1 MLSTEHPKV
10 AESLNNLGWLYHQHG
25 NFARAES
32 LYARAVAIFERTLGP
47 DHANVATCLEN
58 YAELLRKTNRE
69 IDAVAL
75 EQRVFVIR
83 RKQES
88 AAAQ

>member
-1 MLSTEHPKV
+1 
-10 AESLNNLGWLYHQHG
+10 
-25 NFARAES
+25 
-32 LYARAVAIFERTLGP
+32 
-47 DHANVATCLEN
+47 LEN

>member
-1 MLSTEHPKV
+1 
-10 AESLNNLGWLYHQHG
+10 
-25 NFARAES
+25 
-32 LYARAVAIFERTLGP
+32 
-47 DHANVATCLEN
+47 VATCLEN
-58 YAELLRKTNRE
+58 YAELLRKTDRE

-88 AAAQ
+88 AAT

>member
-1 MLSTEHPKV
+1 
-10 AESLNNLGWLYHQHG
+10 
-25 NFARAES
+25 
-32 LYARAVAIFERTLGP
+32 LYARAIEIFERTLGP

-58 YAELLRKTNRE
+58 YADLLRKTDRE

-83 RKQES
+83 RKQDL
-88 AAAQ
+88 AARSLD